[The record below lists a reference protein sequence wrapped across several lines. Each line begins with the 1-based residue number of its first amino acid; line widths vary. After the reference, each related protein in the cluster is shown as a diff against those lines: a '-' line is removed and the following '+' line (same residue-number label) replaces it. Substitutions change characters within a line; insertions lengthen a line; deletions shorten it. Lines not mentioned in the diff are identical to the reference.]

1 MHYLGTVLVP
11 RSFFEDQLFSINEEV
26 STLFKIII
34 IIIII
39 IIILI
44 LSILISKCFLAKLC
58 CSVAGGQPV
67 RSIHALSLV
76 TCKSLLKLGEN

>member
-26 STLFKIII
+26 STLFKII